1 MLRYAKTSPAP
12 LLHPLDEIAML
23 IVTTDSIPGH
33 RVTET
38 LGIARGNTIR
48 AKHIGKDILAGL
60 RMLVGGEIK
69 EYTAMLTEARN
80 AALQRMEW
88 DAQNMDADAVVNV
101 RFVTS
106 QVMAGA
112 AELLAYGTA
121 VKLEKVTTESP
132 SE

>member
-1 MLRYAKTSPAP
+1 M
-12 LLHPLDEIAML
+12 I
-23 IVTTDSIPGH
+23 IVTTDTIPGQ
-33 RVTET
+33 RIVKT

-60 RMLVGGEIK
+60 RMLIGGEIK

-88 DAQNMDADAVVNV
+88 DAQNMDADAIVNV

-106 QVMAGA
+106 QVMSGA

-121 VKLEKVTTESP
+121 VKLEEVTSASP
-132 SE
+132 VE